1 MNITLQ
7 TSDTFR
13 YVFLICASVIVMVS
27 LFFMQRMADEL
38 AIEEK
43 RKIEVWAEATT
54 LFITA
59 DENTDIDFIS
69 GIIEGNT
76 TIPVYMTDDKDSVLF
91 VRNVSK
97 KPQAYARAI
106 ERLKEAG
113 NRIEVMISPD
123 DMQYI
128 YYDDSHLLRMLQY
141 YPYVQYAV
149 IALFLCVAF
158 VAFASI
164 KNAEQNKVWVGL
176 SKETAHQLGTPI
188 SSLLAW
194 TELLKMN
201 NDSAKYLPEIVK
213 DVERLHMIAERF
225 SKIGSQPELLTTDLR
240 ETLRHAMRYMEG
252 RISKQVDLE
261 MKLPEVC
268 VYCNINTP
276 LMEWVVENIVK
287 NAIDAMEGKGKLC
300 IVLTPKEKNVLL
312 DFIDTGRGITHR
324 EFKKVF
330 RPGYTTKQRGWGLGL
345 SLVRR
350 IVEEY
355 HKGKVY
361 VKQSEIGVGTTIR
374 VELPLSSVYKK

>member
-1 MNITLQ
+1 
-7 TSDTFR
+7 
-13 YVFLICASVIVMVS
+13 
-27 LFFMQRMADEL
+27 
-38 AIEEK
+38 
-43 RKIEVWAEATT
+43 
-54 LFITA
+54 
-59 DENTDIDFIS
+59 
-69 GIIEGNT
+69 
-76 TIPVYMTDDKDSVLF
+76 
-91 VRNVSK
+91 
-97 KPQAYARAI
+97 
-106 ERLKEAG
+106 
-113 NRIEVMISPD
+113 
-123 DMQYI
+123 
-128 YYDDSHLLRMLQY
+128 
-141 YPYVQYAV
+141 
-149 IALFLCVAF
+149 
-158 VAFASI
+158 
-164 KNAEQNKVWVGL
+164 
-176 SKETAHQLGTPI
+176 
-188 SSLLAW
+188 LLAW

-287 NAIDAMEGKGKLC
+287 NAIDAMEGKGKLR

>member
-1 MNITLQ
+1 MNIKLQ

-300 IVLTPKEKNVLL
+300 VQLTPKEKIVVL